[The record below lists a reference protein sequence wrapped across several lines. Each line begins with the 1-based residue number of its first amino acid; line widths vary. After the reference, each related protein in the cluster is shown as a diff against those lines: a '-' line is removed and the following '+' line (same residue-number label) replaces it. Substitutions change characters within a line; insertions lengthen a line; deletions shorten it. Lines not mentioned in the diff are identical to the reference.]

1 MSSFEPETT
10 GLYSVVILANKLV
23 EMDKKIKVHAWT
35 DNLAP
40 VRRVKKI
47 RQNNPPTLHSKYDSD
62 LITGVT
68 YLIKE
73 MEIEINHVKGH
84 QDGQGRKLM
93 REEEVN
99 VLADELTKEV

>member
-1 MSSFEPETT
+1 MSSFGPETT
-10 GLYSVVILANKLV
+10 GLYSAVILANKMV
-23 EMDKKIKVHAWT
+23 EKMDKKIKVHAWT

-68 YLIKE
+68 
-73 MEIEINHVKGH
+73 
-84 QDGQGRKLM
+84 
-93 REEEVN
+93 
-99 VLADELTKEV
+99 